1 MHFGGVLAYQN
12 PYYQRNPRRNTVTK
26 VELPTSANIL
36 AKSRNAGMKPAAYWR
51 ATIPD
56 LIRTLTTHYKTQM
69 RERAFEIGIDI
80 IPYQRM
86 DSELFPKF
94 MVNPHAA
101 PYDTLV
107 EEYGVSRRYVALAYL
122 RAYERYL
129 AKNPD
134 ALAKL
139 DALDPISMTRRHR
152 VFLTETILRTNM
164 TKEFM
169 EEAVK
174 MSPMPNTIEM
184 LLRGAPAQ
192 TKARMQKLADEQA
205 RIDARLEKKREE
217 NKRYDGTT
225 RAVWRHARTQTV
237 TSKAKAIADALI
249 ANSTDA
255 QAVPVLVLLAGLA
268 RPQSIPTTVWRAR
281 PAALLIYAHKHL
293 AHLIPASLL
302 DEITQQAHT
311 VLEQAKR
318 YRNDSKATLTEKHIL
333 AAVANTRPYSPPY
346 SAPLNERDLRLV
358 SDFMRANLPK
368 VLPESAPN
376 ENNCLDFHTQTAYNG
391 G

>member
-1 MHFGGVLAYQN
+1 
-12 PYYQRNPRRNTVTK
+12 
-26 VELPTSANIL
+26 
-36 AKSRNAGMKPAAYWR
+36 
-51 ATIPD
+51 
-56 LIRTLTTHYKTQM
+56 M
-69 RERAFEIGIDI
+69 RDRAFEIGIDI

-94 MVNPHAA
+94 MVNPHAI

-134 ALAKL
+134 ALATL
-139 DALDPISMTRRHR
+139 DTLDPISMTRRHR
-152 VFLTETILRTNM
+152 VFLTETVLRTGM

-169 EEAVK
+169 EEVLK
-174 MSPMPNTIEM
+174 KTLMPNTLGH
-184 LLRGAPAQ
+184 LLPTRTNGSNAYVY
-192 TKARMQKLADEQA
+192 KDRMAKLAEELK
-205 RIDARLEKKREE
+205 RVDARLEKKREE

-237 TSKAKAIADALI
+237 TSKASTIASALI
-249 ANSTDA
+249 DNSTDA
-255 QAVPVLVLLAGLA
+255 QPTPTLVLLAALA
-268 RPQSIPTTVWRAR
+268 RPQHIPTTVWRAR

-311 VLEQAKR
+311 VLNQAKR

-368 VLPESAPN
+368 ALPETTRYPV
-376 ENNCLDFHTQTAYNG
+376 QTLTSQQT
-391 G
+391 

>member
-1 MHFGGVLAYQN
+1 MN
-12 PYYQRNPRRNTVTK
+12 K

-69 RERAFEIGIDI
+69 RDRAFEVGIDI

-94 MVNPHAA
+94 MVNPHAI

-134 ALAKL
+134 ALATL
-139 DALDPISMTRRHR
+139 DTLDPISKTRRHR
-152 VFLTETILRTNM
+152 VFLTETVLRTGM

-169 EEAVK
+169 EEVLK
-174 MSPMPNTIEM
+174 KTLMPNTLGH
-184 LLRGAPAQ
+184 LLPTRTNGNSAYVY
-192 TKARMQKLADEQA
+192 KDRMAKLAEELK
-205 RIDARLEKKREE
+205 RVDARLEKKREE

-237 TSKAKAIADALI
+237 TSKAKTIADALI
-249 ANSTDA
+249 NPTPTDDSR
-255 QAVPVLVLLAGLA
+255 PLLVRLAALA
-268 RPQSIPTTVWRAR
+268 RPTSIPTTVWRAR

-302 DEITQQAHT
+302 DTITSQVNE
-311 VLEQAKR
+311 VLNQAKR
-318 YRNDSKATLTEKHIL
+318 YRNDSKATLTEKHIW
-333 AAVANTRPYSPPY
+333 AAVTNTTPYRPPY
-346 SAPLNERDLRLV
+346 AQPLNERDLRLV

-368 VLPESAPN
+368 ALPESARYPVPVLAAD

-391 G
+391 S

>member
-1 MHFGGVLAYQN
+1 MNDLETLKTY
-12 PYYQRNPRRNTVTK
+12 T
-26 VELPTSANIL
+26 
-36 AKSRNAGMKPAAYWR
+36 
-51 ATIPD
+51 PD
-56 LIRTLTTHYKTQM
+56 LIRAKSKNAGMSAPAYWRMTMPDVIGSVSQYYKRQL
-69 RERAFEIGIDI
+69 RELAFEIGMSI
-80 IPYQRM
+80 IPHQHM
-86 DSELFPKF
+86 DAVLFPKF
-94 MVNPHAA
+94 MANPHAL
-101 PYDTLV
+101 PYDKLV
-107 EEYGVSRRYVALAYL
+107 EEYGVSRRYVAIAYL

-237 TSKAKAIADALI
+237 TEKAKAIADALLTPGDD
-249 ANSTDA
+249 SR
-255 QAVPVLVLLAGLA
+255 PLLVRLAALA
-268 RPQSIPTTVWRAR
+268 RPASIPTTVWRAR

-302 DEITQQAHT
+302 DTITSQANE
-311 VLEQAKR
+311 VLNQAKR
-318 YRNDSKATLTEKHIL
+318 YRNDSKATLTEKHIW

-368 VLPESAPN
+368 ALPESARYPVPALTTN
-376 ENNCLDFHTQTAYNG
+376 ENNCLDFRTQTAYNG
-391 G
+391 S

>member
-1 MHFGGVLAYQN
+1 MN
-12 PYYQRNPRRNTVTK
+12 K

-69 RERAFEIGIDI
+69 RDRAFEVGIDI

-94 MVNPHAA
+94 MVNPHAI

-134 ALAKL
+134 ALATL
-139 DALDPISMTRRHR
+139 DTLDPISKTRRHR
-152 VFLTETILRTNM
+152 VFLTETVLRTGM

-169 EEAVK
+169 EEVLKKAL
-174 MSPMPNTIEM
+174 MPNTLGH
-184 LLRGAPAQ
+184 LLPTRTNGNSAYVY
-192 TKARMQKLADEQA
+192 KDRMAKLAEELK
-205 RIDARLEKKREE
+205 RVDARLEKKREE

-237 TSKAKAIADALI
+237 TSKAKTIADALI
-249 ANSTDA
+249 ANSADA
-255 QAVPVLVLLAGLA
+255 QPAPALVLLAGLA

-302 DEITQQAHT
+302 DTITSQVNE
-311 VLEQAKR
+311 VLNQAKR
-318 YRNDSKATLTEKHIL
+318 YRNDSKATLTEKHIW
-333 AAVANTRPYSPPY
+333 AAVTNTTPYRPPY
-346 SAPLNERDLRLV
+346 AQPLNERDLRLV

-368 VLPESAPN
+368 SLPESARYPVPVLTTN
-376 ENNCLDFHTQTAYNG
+376 ENNCLDFHTQTAYNEG
-391 G
+391 